1 VRRLRDGREHIL
13 TFNGEPL
20 ETAARWMACQRAL
33 WTSRLDALEAALREQ
48 ERAAPPQSHFEA
60 ERTTPMSVDESDAS
74 ALRPVEPV
82 RTAHLFP
89 GLHAEL
95 MALLRGL
102 TPEDWGRVTWAGPW
116 TVKDVVAHLLDGQI
130 RKLSICRDGHAIA
143 PPGAAPADYGA
154 LLRFL
159 DGLNAEWVAAARR
172 IGPRVLVDLLDVIGP
187 QDTAY
192 VASLDP
198 DAPALFNVAWAGD
211 AVSPNWFDVGR
222 EYTERWHHQ
231 QQIRDAV
238 GAPGLVSRHWL
249 HPVLDVSVRALP
261 HAYRDVAA
269 RAGQAVTV
277 VITGEAGDTWS
288 LVRHAEPAPAWN
300 LCAGAAEAPVARV
313 TMSADT
319 AWRLFFTAAKSAEL
333 LATIQIEGDP
343 TMAAAA
349 TRALAVM
356 A

>member
-1 VRRLRDGREHIL
+1 
-13 TFNGEPL
+13 
-20 ETAARWMACQRAL
+20 M
-33 WTSRLDALEAALREQ
+33 
-48 ERAAPPQSHFEA
+48 
-60 ERTTPMSVDESDAS
+60 S
-74 ALRPVEPV
+74 ALRPVRPV

-89 GLHAEL
+89 GLHDEL
-95 MALLRGL
+95 MALLRSL
-102 TPEDWGRVTWAGPW
+102 APDDWGRVTWAAPW

-143 PPGAAPADYGA
+143 PPGGAPADYDE

-159 DGLNAEWVAAARR
+159 DALNAEWVAAARR
-172 IGPRVLVDLLDVIGP
+172 IGPRVLMDLLATIGP
-187 QDTAY
+187 QDAAY

-198 DAPALFNVAWAGD
+198 DAPAHFNVAWAGD

-238 GAPGLVSRHWL
+238 GAPGLVSRQWL

-261 HAYRDVAA
+261 HAYRDVPA
-269 RAGQAVTV
+269 RAGDAVTV
-277 VITGEAGDTWS
+277 VITGDAGDTWS
-288 LVRHAEPAPAWN
+288 LVRRAEATPAWE
-300 LCAGAAEAPVARV
+300 LCTGAADAPVV
-313 TMSADT
+313 CITMSDDA
-319 AWRLFFTAAKSAEL
+319 AWRLFFTARKSAEL
-333 LATIQIEGDP
+333 LAAIHIDGDRA
-343 TMAAAA
+343 MARAA